1 MSRNYVV
8 FGGPRSLFTRKLT
21 AALDF
26 YEAGYSIVD
35 RSPFEKDVYQE
46 REYTPNTFAE
56 NA

>member
-8 FGGPRSLFTRKLT
+8 LGGPRSLFTRKLT

-35 RSPFEKDVYQE
+35 RSPFKKDVYQE
-46 REYTPNTFAE
+46 RANTHQIPLLKI
-56 NA
+56 